1 MTQYIIICLIALL
14 GSALTLFSGFG
25 LGTILTPVFAI
36 FFPIDLAIALTAI
49 VHFSNNIFKL
59 FLVGKHIDKNI
70 ILRFGITAIIASF
83 IGAYTLKLI
92 GEMPAII
99 EYSIANKLFFVT
111 PIKLT
116 IGIILIFF
124 ALFDVV
130 PSLTRLEFDK
140 KYLSLGGLLTGFF
153 GGLSGIQGALRSAFL
168 IRANLSKEAY
178 IATGVVIACLV
189 DVSRLSVYSSQIIKH
204 QENIDFVFVSAA
216 TLSAFIGAY
225 FGNKL
230 IKKITITFLQY
241 FVAIMLMLFGAL
253 MAMGII

>member
-1 MTQYIIICLIALL
+1 MNQYIIICLVALL

-49 VHFSNNIFKL
+49 VHFLNNIFKL
-59 FLVGKHIDKNI
+59 FLVGKHTDKNI
-70 ILRFGITAIIASF
+70 ILRFGITAIVASF
-83 IGAYTLKLI
+83 IGAYTLKAI
-92 GEMPAII
+92 GELPSIY
-99 EYSIANKLFFVT
+99 EYQLFDRSFQIT

-116 IGIILIFF
+116 IGIILGFF
-124 ALFDVV
+124 ALFDII
-130 PSLTRLEFDK
+130 PKLNRIEFDK
-140 KYLSLGGLLTGFF
+140 KYLPLGGILTGFF

-189 DVSRLSVYSSQIIKH
+189 DVSRLTVYSSKIISNHEQI
-204 QENIDFVFVSAA
+204 NYTLVLFA

-230 IKKITITFLQY
+230 IKKVTITFLQY
-241 FVAIMLMLFGAL
+241 LVAIMLLVFSVL
-253 MAMGII
+253 MSAGII